1 MNEYKYRIP
10 LFGPNYSNSRIVR
23 IIRPNTDSDDDN
35 DDQVTMANDI
45 CLLELGAEVDTDSGL
60 VDVTDIIT
68 EEPELGTR
76 CSAADWEGGDGNSL
90 YKVCGS

>member
-1 MNEYKYRIP
+1 
-10 LFGPNYSNSRIVR
+10 
-23 IIRPNTDSDDDN
+23 
-35 DDQVTMANDI
+35 MANDI

-90 YKVCGS
+90 YKVSGSYIADTRRGPRQGAF